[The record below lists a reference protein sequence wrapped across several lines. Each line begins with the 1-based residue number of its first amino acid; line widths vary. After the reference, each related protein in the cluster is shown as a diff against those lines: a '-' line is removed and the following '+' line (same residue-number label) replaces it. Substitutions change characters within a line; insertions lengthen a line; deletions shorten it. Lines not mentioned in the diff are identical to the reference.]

1 MPAMTAGIAGLQGSG
16 SVPGSAAGSAA
27 GCAGPHGPAGSCVGG
42 TACTG
47 GPLACP
53 SCQPSAAG
61 GVAAAFGFSTQSG
74 GALTLAWRTKIT
86 A

>member
-27 GCAGPHGPAGSCVGG
+27 APAGSCVGG

>member
-16 SVPGSAAGSAA
+16 SVPGSAPGSAA
-27 GCAGPHGPAGSCVGG
+27 GCAGPHGP
-42 TACTG
+42 
-47 GPLACP
+47 
-53 SCQPSAAG
+53 SCQPGPAGCHPSAAG
-61 GVAAAFGFSTQSG
+61 GVAAASPCSPSSTKAG